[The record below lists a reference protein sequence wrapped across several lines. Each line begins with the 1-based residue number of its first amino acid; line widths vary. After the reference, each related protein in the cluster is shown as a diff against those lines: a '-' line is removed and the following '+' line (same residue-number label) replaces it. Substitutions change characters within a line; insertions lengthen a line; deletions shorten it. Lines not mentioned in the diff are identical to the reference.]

1 MGFSREFPP
10 SIGTIKRASC
20 GFSYIRGKGFFLH
33 RSSWVRG
40 INRGIATRTSWRGSN
55 ILRPRRTRMDR
66 GVSKRLLFVIGSS
79 TARVFLKQNFQNVD
93 LIPCNS
99 YNNFATELKRS
110 PGIPHGF
117 FPLRQAVVNEI
128 RDFVNDFP
136 ANLSRLAASRRI
148 QGFLKQL
155 TPKLLQAPAAHSC
168 AKQGDIRW
176 LYGYGSIPINTIFRG
191 MNIHLPAIL
200 MFTRGTRFWHTTISW
215 LMVRVNDC

>member
-33 RSSWVRG
+33 RSSWVLG
-40 INRGIATRTSWRGSN
+40 IHRGIATRTSWRGSN
-55 ILRPRRTRMDR
+55 ILRPRRTRMDF
-66 GVSKRLLFVIGSS
+66 VYQNADFFVIGSGTHCPS
-79 TARVFLKQNFQNVD
+79 FSAAKIQNVD
-93 LIPCNS
+93 FIPCNS
-99 YNNFATELKRS
+99 CNNFATQEISGNS
-110 PGIPHGF
+110 PWLLQQFRHSRDLRE
-117 FPLRQAVVNEI
+117 FPMAFVLFAPAVRQAVVNEI

-176 LYGYGSIPINTIFRG
+176 LYGYGSIPMNTIFRG
-191 MNIHLPAIL
+191 MNIHKSQL
-200 MFTRGTRFWHTTISW
+200 F
-215 LMVRVNDC
+215 